1 MIMATSK
8 FNNKVLYTPEGKF
21 DSRKEYRRWCSLRLL
36 EKAGQ
41 IAGLRRQVRYEII
54 PAIWE
59 EVPVQLKTKVR
70 IDRRCVQ
77 RASHYT
83 ADFVYTDT
91 ATGRTIVEDVKGRDA
106 TKTEAY
112 ELRKKLM
119 RFVHGIEIIE
129 K

>member
-1 MIMATSK
+1 MTK
-8 FNNKVLYTPEGKF
+8 YGNKVVYTTEGKF
-21 DSRKEYRRWCSLRLL
+21 DSRKEYRRWNELRLL
-36 EKAGQ
+36 ERAGL
-41 IAGLRRQVRYEII
+41 ISGLRRQIRYEII

-70 IDRRCVQ
+70 IDKKCVQ
-77 RASHYT
+77 KAAHYT

-91 ATGRTIVEDVKGRDA
+91 RTGRTFVEDIKGRDA

-112 ELRKKLM
+112 GLRKKLM
-119 RFVHGIEIIE
+119 RYVHGIEIIE